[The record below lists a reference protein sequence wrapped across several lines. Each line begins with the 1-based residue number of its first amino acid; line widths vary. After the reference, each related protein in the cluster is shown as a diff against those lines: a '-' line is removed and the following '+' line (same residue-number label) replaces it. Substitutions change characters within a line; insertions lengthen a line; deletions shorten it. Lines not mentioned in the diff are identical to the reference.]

1 MKIFISNDF
10 ILIIT
15 MSAIEFVLIGKN
27 FYCLRTLGGVG
38 STGFFIFLCFCSV
51 FVSAFLFDAGTSI
64 SIALA

>member
-1 MKIFISNDF
+1 MKNFISNDF

-15 MSAIEFVLIGKN
+15 MSAVEFVLIDKN

-38 STGFFIFLCFCSV
+38 SAGFFIFLCFCSV
-51 FVSAFLFDAGTSI
+51 FASAFPFDAGTSI